1 MGGISDR
8 ANTPAISTGFNNL
21 DKLLDGGLYEGLYI
35 IGAISSLGKTTF
47 ALQIVDQLAQQGQDV
62 IIFSLEMSRHE
73 LIAKSISRHTY
84 LTAENNADAKTT
96 RGIIAG
102 ERWKNYS
109 DTEKKLINNALTSYR
124 AYAQHIFI
132 HEGIGDI
139 GIKEIAEKVKE
150 HIGITGNK
158 PVILIDYLQ
167 ILAPYDLRASDKQN
181 TDKATL
187 ELKRLSR
194 DFKIPVIG
202 ISSFN
207 RENYTAPVNNAS
219 FKESGAIEYSADV
232 LIGLQYDGMD
242 YQDGEAD
249 GARQK
254 RIRGLIRDMEQ
265 KAKAG
270 EAQTL
275 QAKILKYRNGSKGQA
290 LFSFYAMFNCFKE
303 YEPPFMRL
311 ESEPDIFKDIKKK

>member
-1 MGGISDR
+1 M
-8 ANTPAISTGFNNL
+8 
-21 DKLLDGGLYEGLYI
+21 
-35 IGAISSLGKTTF
+35 
-47 ALQIVDQLAQQGQDV
+47 
-62 IIFSLEMSRHE
+62 
-73 LIAKSISRHTY
+73 
-84 LTAENNADAKTT
+84 
-96 RGIIAG
+96 
-102 ERWKNYS
+102 
-109 DTEKKLINNALTSYR
+109 YR
-124 AYAQHIFI
+124 NYAQHIFI

-139 GIKEIAEKVKE
+139 GIKEIAEIVKE
-150 HIGITGNK
+150 HIEITGNK

-167 ILAPYDLRASDKQN
+167 ILAPYDMRASDKQN

-254 RIRGLIRDMEQ
+254 RIRGLIKDMEQ
-265 KAKAG
+265 KAKLG

-275 QAKILKYRNGSKGQA
+275 QAKILKYRNGSKGHQQVA
-290 LFSFYAMFNCFKE
+290 LQE
-303 YEPPFMRL
+303 RL
-311 ESEPDIFKDIKKK
+311 SR